1 MSTALQGKPTR
12 ALEPLK
18 PAQAAAADPG
28 VHAWVA
34 ASAGTG
40 KTQVLSAR
48 VLRLLLAGARPGA
61 ILCLTFTKLA
71 AAEMQNRVMARLAW
85 WTGCSEAELASDLRA
100 IGAQPDEVNIACAR
114 GLFATVLETPAGL
127 AIQTI
132 HSFAQGLIASFPV
145 EAGITPGFQTLDDRA
160 AALLRRRVLSD
171 ALTDRS
177 NPGFLAD
184 VAEIA
189 IDGSEKRL
197 HDIMAALPRHGAALA
212 SLRVEGVEP
221 LLRRALGLADDASE
235 AETLAAGIAALPLLK
250 LQQFGQAM
258 NQQSGDR
265 ARGIGGEVVA
275 FCMAA
280 NKPKTW
286 EAFWKVFIKADGV
299 PRGPGWMIPNAL
311 ADWRPFCAEVQDQ
324 LLALRGKLE
333 LWQIL
338 AFTGRHLR
346 VAVRLAQDWR
356 AAKHRAGVID
366 YDDMITAA
374 ARLLGEPGAADWVR
388 FKLDSR
394 IDHVLVDEAQDT
406 NPLQWDV
413 IRGLVEEFFTGL
425 GQRDQFR
432 SLFVVGDFKQ
442 SIFGFQGADPL
453 IYADAREE
461 FYQLCEAEP
470 ERWKEL
476 PLTVNFRSVPVILDV
491 VDRVIAHVGSEEFD
505 PQGVERHVAH
515 KQGAGV
521 VMLWPPLLPD
531 TGIAEPGNE
540 AEGEAEKAEDD
551 APPLA
556 QDIDM
561 ARRIAATIAGWLAP
575 ETALI
580 LPYSGRRAAAQDVLV
595 LVRKRSGL
603 MNALVTALHEAGVP
617 VAGADRLNLAE
628 PLAVA
633 DLLALVQFACQ
644 PGDDLTLAA
653 LLVSPFCGLEHD
665 ALTLLAANR
674 PGRLWDAVLASA
686 DLDVAAPRAFLV
698 DVLRLAGDV
707 SPYRFLETILS
718 GPLAGR
724 RKLLARLGEEARDV
738 IDTVL
743 DQALACEAAGA
754 ASLQAF
760 IAWMAAE
767 DLEVKRDPEAALDAV
782 RLMTVHGAKGLQAPI
797 VIMADACHV
806 PPREQGELAVPLC
819 NGPMLPLW
827 LPPGLIAPPAW
838 LKDEQDDRAGKA
850 AREHRRLLYVALT
863 RAEEVL
869 CIGGASKP
877 NKDWDV
883 HPDSWYQLV
892 DSALSGLEHVDDA
905 QWPAPV
911 RLLRSGPEVVQT
923 ELKILPGA
931 AVLPLDQWWLRAA
944 PAEARPPRP
953 LAPSSLGPDLV
964 ADPPPDAA
972 RKAAARRGTALH
984 RLFETLPGLDISA
997 RAGIARQWCALNVPD
1012 LDADEMAATVVAVL
1026 DDPAFA
1032 AVFAAGALTEA
1043 PVAAVVGETVIA
1055 GTIDRLLVSDTDV
1068 LAVDFKTGSRVPA
1081 GLGGVP
1087 PAHLAQMGAYA
1098 AALARVFPGRKVRAG
1113 LLYTAGPRLIE
1124 LPADVLAAWF
1134 PTGQPTAALQPDGP
1148 APIYPVQA
1156 ISTEPRQ

>member
-1 MSTALQGKPTR
+1 MSGERTKP
-12 ALEPLK
+12 LEPLK
-18 PAQAAAADPG
+18 PAQADAADPQ

-48 VLRLLLAGARPGA
+48 VLRLLLTGARPDA

-85 WTGCSEAELASDLRA
+85 WVGCTNAELAHDLKA
-100 IGAQPDEVNIACAR
+100 IGAATDADTLTTAR
-114 GLFATVLETPAGL
+114 GLFATVLEAPAGL

-160 AALLRRRVLSD
+160 AALLRRRVLTD
-171 ALTDRS
+171 ALTDTR
-177 NPGFLAD
+177 NPAFLAD

-189 IDGSEKRL
+189 IDGGESRL
-197 HDIMAALPRHGAALA
+197 HAIMAALSRHGAALA
-212 SLRVEGVEP
+212 ELRVEGVEP
-221 LLRRALGLADDASE
+221 LLRRALGLADGDSE
-235 AETLAAGIAALPLLK
+235 AATLAAGIAALPLLK
-250 LQQFGQAM
+250 LQQFAQALGR
-258 NQQSGDR
+258 Q
-265 ARGIGGEVVA
+265 
-275 FCMAA
+275 
-280 NKPKTW
+280 K
-286 EAFWKVFIKADGV
+286 GV
-299 PRGPGWMIPNAL
+299 NAQKLAGAL
-311 ADWRPFCAEVQDQ
+311 AAFLAARDKAKLWPDLWRMFHSTKNEPLALTTLVPKDLDLENPDWRPFCADVQAQ
-324 LLALRGKLE
+324 LLSLRADLE
-333 LWQIL
+333 RWQIL
-338 AFTGRHLR
+338 EFAGRHLR

-366 YDDMITAA
+366 YDDMIAAA

-406 NPLQWDV
+406 NLLQWQV
-413 IRGLVEEFFTGL
+413 IRALVEEYFSGL

-442 SIFGFQGADPL
+442 SIFGFQGADPQ
-453 IYADAREE
+453 IYADMKDD
-461 FYQLCEAEP
+461 FHQLCEAEP
-470 ERWKEL
+470 DRWKEL
-476 PLTVNFRSVPVILDV
+476 PLTVNFRSVPAILDV
-491 VDRVIAHVGSEEFD
+491 VDRVIGHVGPEMFD
-505 PQGVERHVAH
+505 PQGVEPHVAH
-515 KQGAGV
+515 KPGAGV

-531 TGIAEPGNE
+531 AGSNADDDDDD
-540 AEGEAEKAEDD
+540 AAEDD

-575 ETALI
+575 DTALI
-580 LPYSGRRAAAQDVLV
+580 LPASGRRAAAQDILV

-644 PGDDLTLAA
+644 PDDDLTLAA
-653 LLVSPFCGLEHD
+653 LLVSPFCGLDHD
-665 ALTLLAANR
+665 QLTGLAAGR
-674 PGRLWDAVLASA
+674 PGTLWAAVLAS
-686 DLDVAAPRAFLV
+686 DDPVVAAPRAVLAE
-698 DVLRLAGDV
+698 VLRLAADV

-724 RKLLARLGEEARDV
+724 RKLLARLGEEARDA

-767 DLEVKRDPEAALDAV
+767 DLEVKRDPEAAIDAV

-806 PPREQGELAVPLC
+806 PPAEKGALVLALNNDVE
-819 NGPMLPLW
+819 LPLW
-827 LPPGLIAPPAW
+827 LPPGLVAPPAF
-838 LKDEQDDRAGKA
+838 LTDAQNERTARA

-869 CIGGASKP
+869 CIGGATKP
-877 NKDWDV
+877 GKLWDV
-883 HPDSWYQLV
+883 HPESWYSLV
-892 DSALSGLEHVDDA
+892 DEALTDLEAVDDPH
-905 QWPAPV
+905 WPQPV
-911 RLLRSGPEVVQT
+911 RQFRSGPATVMRDDEVKPDAT
-923 ELKILPGA
+923 LLTT
-931 AVLPLDQWWLRAA
+931 DRWWQRQA

-953 LAPSSLGPDLV
+953 LAPSSLGPDTV

-984 RLFETLPGLDISA
+984 RLFETLPGLA
-997 RAGIARQWCALNVPD
+997 AEVRRNVALQWCLLNVPD
-1012 LDADEMAATVVAVL
+1012 LEAEELVATVLAVL

-1043 PVAAVVGETVIA
+1043 PVAAVVGEAVIA
-1055 GTIDRLLVSDTDV
+1055 GSIDRLLVSETEV

-1081 GLGGVP
+1081 GLDMVP
-1087 PAHLAQMGAYA
+1087 PSHLAQMGAYV
-1098 AALARVFPGRKVRAG
+1098 AALARVFPGRTVRAG

-1124 LPADVLAAWF
+1124 VPADVLSAW
-1134 PTGQPTAALQPDGP
+1134 QPSVALQPDGP
-1148 APIYPVQA
+1148 APIYP
-1156 ISTEPRQ
+1156 S

>member
-1 MSTALQGKPTR
+1 MSRGRTKP
-12 ALEPLK
+12 LEPLK
-18 PAQAAAADPG
+18 PAQAAAADPE

-48 VLRLLLAGARPGA
+48 VLRLLLAGARPDA

-71 AAEMQNRVMARLAW
+71 AAEMQDRVMARLARW
-85 WTGCSEAELASDLRA
+85 AGCDEAGLASDLAA
-100 IGAQPDEVNIACAR
+100 IGAPTDAETFATAR
-114 GLFATVLETPAGL
+114 GLFAAVLEAPAGL

-160 AALLRRRVLSD
+160 AALLRRRVLTD
-171 ALTDRS
+171 ALTDTS
-177 NPGFLAD
+177 NPKFLAD

-189 IDGSEKRL
+189 IDGGETRL
-197 HDIMAALPRHGAALA
+197 HAIMAALSRHGEALA
-212 SLRVEGVEP
+212 KLRIEGVEP
-221 LLRRALGLADDASE
+221 LLRRALGLADGDSQTA
-235 AETLAAGIAALPLLK
+235 TLAAGIVALPLLK

-258 NQQSGDR
+258 SQQSGER
-265 ARGIGGEVVA
+265 AVGIGGDVVA

-280 NKPKTW
+280 DKPNAW
-286 EAFWKVFIKADGV
+286 DGFWKIFYKGDGETKK
-299 PRGPGWMIPNAL
+299 PDWMIPKAL
-311 ADWRPFCAEVQDQ
+311 ADWRPFCAEVQEQ
-324 LLALRGKLE
+324 LLGIRADLE
-333 LWQIL
+333 RWQIL
-338 AFTGRHLR
+338 EFAGRHLR

-366 YDDMITAA
+366 YDDMIAAA

-406 NPLQWDV
+406 NLLQWQV
-413 IRGLVEEFFTGL
+413 IRALVEEYFSGR

-442 SIFGFQGADPL
+442 SIFGFQGADPQ
-453 IYADAREE
+453 IYADMKDD
-461 FYQLCEAEP
+461 FVGLCEAEP

-476 PLTVNFRSVPVILDV
+476 PLTVNFRSVPAILDV
-491 VDRVIAHVGSEEFD
+491 VDRVIGHVGPQLFD
-505 PQGVERHVAH
+505 PQGVEPHVAH
-515 KQGAGV
+515 KPGAGL
-521 VMLWPPLLPD
+521 VMLWPPLLPN
-531 TGIAEPGNE
+531 A
-540 AEGEAEKAEDD
+540 GEADDEDSEPSDDD

-575 ETALI
+575 ENPLI
-580 LPYSGRRAAAQDVLV
+580 LPASGRRAAAQDILV

-644 PGDDLTLAA
+644 PDDDLTLAA
-653 LLVSPFCGLEHD
+653 LLVSPFCGLDHD
-665 ALTLLAANR
+665 QLTGLAAGR
-674 PGRLWDAVLASA
+674 PGSLWAAVLASEDPA
-686 DLDVAAPRAFLV
+686 MAAPRAVLAE
-698 DVLRLAGDV
+698 VLRLAADV

-724 RKLLARLGEEARDV
+724 RKLLARLGEEARDA

-767 DLEVKRDPEAALDAV
+767 DLEVKRDPEAAIDAV

-806 PPREQGELAVPLC
+806 PPAEKGALVLALNNDVE
-819 NGPMLPLW
+819 LPLW
-827 LPPGLIAPPAW
+827 LPPGLVAPPAF
-838 LKDEQDDRAGKA
+838 LTDAQNERTARA

-869 CIGGASKP
+869 CIGGATKP
-877 NKDWDV
+877 GKLWDV
-883 HPDSWYQLV
+883 HPESWYSLV
-892 DSALSGLEHVDDA
+892 DEALTDLEAVDDPH
-905 QWPAPV
+905 WPQPV
-911 RLLRSGPEVVQT
+911 RQFRSGPATVMRDDEVKPDAT
-923 ELKILPGA
+923 LLTT
-931 AVLPLDQWWLRAA
+931 DRWWQRQA

-953 LAPSSLGPDLV
+953 LAPSSLGPDTV

-972 RKAAARRGTALH
+972 RKEAARRGTALH
-984 RLFETLPGLDISA
+984 RLFETLPGLAADVRRNVA
-997 RAGIARQWCALNVPD
+997 LQWCLLNVPD
-1012 LDADEMAATVVAVL
+1012 LEAEELVATVLAVL

-1043 PVAAVVGETVIA
+1043 PVAAVVGEAVIA
-1055 GTIDRLLVSDTDV
+1055 GSIDRLLVSETEV

-1081 GLGGVP
+1081 GLDMVP
-1087 PAHLAQMGAYA
+1087 PSHLAQMGAYA
-1098 AALARVFPGRKVRAG
+1098 AALARVFPGRTVRAG

-1124 LPADVLAAWF
+1124 VPADVLNAW
-1134 PTGQPTAALQPDGP
+1134 QPSAALQPDGP
-1148 APIYPVQA
+1148 APIYP
-1156 ISTEPRQ
+1156 S

>member
-1 MSTALQGKPTR
+1 MSQGRTKP
-12 ALEPLK
+12 LEPLK
-18 PAQAAAADPG
+18 PAQAAAADPE

-48 VLRLLLAGARPGA
+48 VLRLLLAGARPDA

-71 AAEMQNRVMARLAW
+71 AAEMQDRVMARLARW
-85 WTGCSEAELASDLRA
+85 AGCDDAGLASDLAA
-100 IGAQPDEVNIACAR
+100 IGAPTDAQTLSTAR
-114 GLFATVLETPAGL
+114 GLFAAVLEASAGL

-160 AALLRRRVLSD
+160 AALLRRRVLTD
-171 ALTDRS
+171 ALTDTS
-177 NPGFLAD
+177 NPKFLAD

-189 IDGSEKRL
+189 IDGGETRL
-197 HDIMAALPRHGAALA
+197 HAIMAALSRHGAALA
-212 SLRVEGVEP
+212 ELRVEGVEP
-221 LLRRALGLADDASE
+221 LLRRALGLADGDGE
-235 AETLAAGIAALPLLK
+235 AATLAAGIAALPLLK
-250 LQQFGQAM
+250 LQQFGQALGRQDGV
-258 NQQSGDR
+258 NAQKLAGKL
-265 ARGIGGEVVA
+265 VA
-275 FCMAA
+275 FMMAA
-280 NKPKTW
+280 DKAKLWGDLWLMFYTADNKPRVLT
-286 EAFWKVFIKADGV
+286 GLV
-299 PRGPGWMIPNAL
+299 PAKLQKETP
-311 ADWRPFCAEVQDQ
+311 DWLPFCAEIQAQ
-324 LLALRGKLE
+324 LLILRADLE
-333 LWQIL
+333 RWQIL
-338 AFTGRHLR
+338 DFAGRHLR

-366 YDDMITAA
+366 YDDMIAAA

-406 NPLQWDV
+406 NLLQWQV
-413 IRGLVEEFFTGL
+413 IRALVEEYFSGR

-442 SIFGFQGADPL
+442 SIFGFQGADPQ
-453 IYADAREE
+453 IYADMKDD
-461 FYQLCEAEP
+461 FVGLCEAEP

-476 PLTVNFRSVPVILDV
+476 PLTVNFRSVPAILDV
-491 VDRVIAHVGSEEFD
+491 VDRVIGHVGPEMFD
-505 PQGVERHVAH
+505 PQGVEPHVAH
-515 KQGAGV
+515 KAGAGL

-531 TGIAEPGNE
+531 AGSEDE
-540 AEGEAEKAEDD
+540 DYAEDD
-551 APPLA
+551 EAPPLA

-580 LPYSGRRAAAQDVLV
+580 LPASGRRAAAQDILV

-644 PGDDLTLAA
+644 PDDDLTLAA
-653 LLVSPFCGLEHD
+653 LLVSPFCGLYHD
-665 ALTLLAANR
+665 QLTQLAAGR
-674 PGRLWDAVLASA
+674 PGTLWAAVLASE
-686 DLDVAAPRAFLV
+686 DPTVAAPRAVLAE
-698 DVLRLAGDV
+698 VLRLAADV

-724 RKLLARLGEEARDV
+724 RRLLARLGEEARDA

-767 DLEVKRDPEAALDAV
+767 DLEVKRDPEAAIDAV

-806 PPREQGELAVPLC
+806 PPAEKGALVLALNNDVE
-819 NGPMLPLW
+819 LPLW
-827 LPPGLIAPPAW
+827 LPPGLVAPPAF
-838 LKDEQDDRAGKA
+838 LTDAQNERVARA

-869 CIGGASKP
+869 CIGGATKP
-877 NKDWDV
+877 GKQWDV
-883 HPDSWYQLV
+883 HPESWYSLV
-892 DSALSGLEHVDDA
+892 DEALTDLEAVDDPH
-905 QWPAPV
+905 WPQPV
-911 RLLRSGPEVVQT
+911 RQFRSGPATVMRDDEVKPDAT
-923 ELKILPGA
+923 LLTT
-931 AVLPLDQWWLRAA
+931 DRWWQRQA

-953 LAPSSLGPDLV
+953 LAPSSLGPDTV

-984 RLFETLPGLDISA
+984 RLFETLPGLAADVRRNVA
-997 RAGIARQWCALNVPD
+997 LQWCLLNVPD
-1012 LDADEMAATVVAVL
+1012 LEAEELVATVLAVL
-1026 DDPAFA
+1026 DDPVFA

-1043 PVAAVVGETVIA
+1043 PVAAVVGEAVIA
-1055 GTIDRLLVSDTDV
+1055 GSIDRLLVSETEV

-1081 GLGGVP
+1081 GLDMVP
-1087 PAHLAQMGAYA
+1087 PSHLAQMGAYA
-1098 AALARVFPGRKVRAG
+1098 AALARVFPGRTVRAG

-1124 LPADVLAAWF
+1124 VPADVLSAW
-1134 PTGQPTAALQPDGP
+1134 QPSVALQPDGP
-1148 APIYPVQA
+1148 APIYP
-1156 ISTEPRQ
+1156 S

>member
-1 MSTALQGKPTR
+1 MSGGRTKP
-12 ALEPLK
+12 LEPLK
-18 PAQAAAADPG
+18 PSQAAAADPE

-48 VLRLLLAGARPGA
+48 VLRLLLAGARPDA

-71 AAEMQNRVMARLAW
+71 AAEMQDRVMARLARW
-85 WTGCSEAELASDLRA
+85 AGCDEAGLASDLAA
-100 IGAQPDEVNIACAR
+100 IGAPTDAQTLSTAR
-114 GLFATVLETPAGL
+114 GLFAAVLEAPAGL

-160 AALLRRRVLSD
+160 AALLRRRVLTD
-171 ALTDRS
+171 ALTDQG

-189 IDGSEKRL
+189 IDGGESRL
-197 HDIMAALPRHGAALA
+197 HAIMAALSRHGEALA
-212 SLRVEGVEP
+212 KLRVEGVEP
-221 LLRRALGLADDASE
+221 LLRRALGLADGDNA
-235 AETLAAGIAALPLLK
+235 AAALAAGIAALPLVR
-250 LQQFGQAM
+250 LQQFAQALGR
-258 NQQSGDR
+258 Q
-265 ARGIGGEVVA
+265 
-275 FCMAA
+275 
-280 NKPKTW
+280 K
-286 EAFWKVFIKADGV
+286 GV
-299 PRGPGWMIPNAL
+299 NAQKLAGAL
-311 ADWRPFCAEVQDQ
+311 AGFQAARDKAKLWPDLWRMFHSAKNEPLALTTLVPKDLDLENPDWRPFCAEMQAQ
-324 LLALRGKLE
+324 LLGIRADHER
-333 LWQIL
+333 WQIL
-338 AFTGRHLR
+338 DFAGRHLR

-366 YDDMITAA
+366 YDDMIAAA

-406 NPLQWDV
+406 NLLQWQV
-413 IRGLVEEFFTGL
+413 IRALVEEYFAGR

-442 SIFGFQGADPL
+442 SIFGFQGADPQ
-453 IYADAREE
+453 IYADMKDD
-461 FYQLCEAEP
+461 FVGLCEAEP

-476 PLTVNFRSVPVILDV
+476 PLTVNFRSVPAILDV
-491 VDRVIAHVGSEEFD
+491 VDRVIDHVGPTQFD
-505 PQGVERHVAH
+505 PQGVEPHVAH
-515 KQGAGV
+515 KQGAGL

-531 TGIAEPGNE
+531 AGSKEEDETED
-540 AEGEAEKAEDD
+540 DD

-580 LPYSGRRAAAQDVLV
+580 LPASGRRAAAQDILV

-644 PGDDLTLAA
+644 PDDDLTLAA
-653 LLVSPFCGLEHD
+653 LLVSPFCGLDHD
-665 ALTLLAANR
+665 QLTGLAAGR
-674 PGRLWDAVLASA
+674 PGTLWAAVLASDDPA
-686 DLDVAAPRAFLV
+686 VAAPRAVLAE
-698 DVLRLAGDV
+698 VLRLAADV

-724 RKLLARLGEEARDV
+724 RKLLARLGEEARDA

-767 DLEVKRDPEAALDAV
+767 DLEVKRDPEAAIDAV

-806 PPREQGELAVPLC
+806 PPAEKGALVLALNNDVE
-819 NGPMLPLW
+819 LPLW
-827 LPPGLIAPPAW
+827 LPPGLVAPPAF
-838 LKDEQDDRAGKA
+838 LTDAQNERTARA
-850 AREHRRLLYVALT
+850 AREHPRLLYVALT

-869 CIGGASKP
+869 CIGGATKP
-877 NKDWDV
+877 GKEWDV
-883 HPDSWYQLV
+883 HPESWYQLV
-892 DSALSGLEHVDDA
+892 DGALTDLESVDDPH
-905 QWPAPV
+905 WPEPV
-911 RLLRSGPEVVQT
+911 RLFRTGPAT
-923 ELKILPGA
+923 A
-931 AVLPLDQWWLRAA
+931 LRAVEVTPDATLLPTDHWWQRQA

-953 LAPSSLGPDLV
+953 LAPSSLGPDTV

-984 RLFETLPGLDISA
+984 RLFETLPGLASA
-997 RAGIARQWCALNVPD
+997 VRRDVALKWCALNVPD
-1012 LDADEMAATVVAVL
+1012 LEAEELVATVLAVL

-1043 PVAAVVGETVIA
+1043 PVAAVVGEAVIA
-1055 GTIDRLLVSDTDV
+1055 GSIDRLLVSETEV

-1081 GLGGVP
+1081 GLEMVP
-1087 PAHLAQMGAYA
+1087 PSHLAQMGAYA
-1098 AALARVFPGRKVRAG
+1098 AALARVFPGRTVRAG

-1124 LPADVLAAWF
+1124 VPADVLDAW
-1134 PTGQPTAALQPDGP
+1134 QPSDALQPAGP
-1148 APIYPVQA
+1148 APIYP
-1156 ISTEPRQ
+1156 S

>member
-1 MSTALQGKPTR
+1 MSRGRTKP
-12 ALEPLK
+12 LEPLK
-18 PAQAAAADPG
+18 PAQAAAADPE

-48 VLRLLLAGARPGA
+48 VLRLLLAGARPHA

-71 AAEMQNRVMARLAW
+71 AAEMQDRVMARLARW
-85 WTGCSEAELASDLRA
+85 AGCDEAGLASDLAA
-100 IGAQPDEVNIACAR
+100 IGAPTDAETFATAR
-114 GLFATVLETPAGL
+114 GLFAAVQEAPAGL

-160 AALLRRRVLSD
+160 AALLRRRVLTD
-171 ALTDRS
+171 ALTDTR

-189 IDGSEKRL
+189 IDGGEARL
-197 HDIMAALPRHGAALA
+197 HAIMTALSRHGEALA
-212 SLRVEGVEP
+212 KLRIEGVEP
-221 LLRRALGLADDASE
+221 LLRRALGLADDDSQA
-235 AETLAAGIAALPLLK
+235 ATLATGIVALPLLK
-250 LQQFGQAM
+250 LQQFAQALGR
-258 NQQSGDR
+258 Q
-265 ARGIGGEVVA
+265 
-275 FCMAA
+275 
-280 NKPKTW
+280 K
-286 EAFWKVFIKADGV
+286 GV
-299 PRGPGWMIPNAL
+299 NAQKLAGAL
-311 ADWRPFCAEVQDQ
+311 AGFQAASDKAKLWPDLWRMFHSTKNEPLALTTLVPKALDDENPEWRPFCADLQTQ
-324 LLALRGKLE
+324 LLGIRADLE
-333 LWQIL
+333 RWQIL
-338 AFTGRHLR
+338 DFAGRHLR

-366 YDDMITAA
+366 YDDMIAAA

-406 NPLQWDV
+406 NLLQWQV
-413 IRGLVEEFFTGL
+413 IRALVEEYFAGR

-442 SIFGFQGADPL
+442 SIFGFQGADPQ
-453 IYADAREE
+453 IYADMKDD
-461 FYQLCEAEP
+461 FVGLCEAEP

-476 PLTVNFRSVPVILDV
+476 PLTVNFRSVPAILDV
-491 VDRVIAHVGSEEFD
+491 VDRVIDHVGPQLFD
-505 PQGVERHVAH
+505 PQGVEPHVAH
-515 KQGAGV
+515 KSGAGL

-531 TGIAEPGNE
+531 AGSEDE
-540 AEGEAEKAEDD
+540 DEVEDDD

-575 ETALI
+575 DTALI
-580 LPYSGRRAAAQDVLV
+580 LPASGRRAAAQDILV

-644 PGDDLTLAA
+644 PDDDLTLAA
-653 LLVSPFCGLEHD
+653 LLVSPFCGLDHD
-665 ALTLLAANR
+665 QLTGLAAVR
-674 PGRLWDAVLASA
+674 PGSLWAAVLASEDPA
-686 DLDVAAPRAFLV
+686 MAAPRAVLAE
-698 DVLRLAGDV
+698 VLRLAADV

-724 RKLLARLGEEARDV
+724 RKLLARLGEEARDA

-767 DLEVKRDPEAALDAV
+767 DLEVKRDPEAAIDAV

-806 PPREQGELAVPLC
+806 PPTEKGALVLAL
-819 NGPMLPLW
+819 NNDAELPLW
-827 LPPGLIAPPAW
+827 LPPGLVAPPAF
-838 LKDEQDDRAGKA
+838 LTDAQNERVARA

-869 CIGGASKP
+869 CICGATKP
-877 NKDWDV
+877 GKLWDV
-883 HPDSWYQLV
+883 HPESWYSLV
-892 DSALSGLEHVDDA
+892 DEALTDLEAVDDPH
-905 QWPAPV
+905 WPQPV
-911 RLLRSGPEVVQT
+911 RQFRSGPAT
-923 ELKILPGA
+923 
-931 AVLPLDQWWLRAA
+931 VLRDVEMKPDATLLTTDRWWQRQA
-944 PAEARPPRP
+944 PTEARPPRP
-953 LAPSSLGPDLV
+953 LVPSSLGPDTV
-964 ADPPPDAA
+964 ADPPPDAG

-984 RLFETLPGLDISA
+984 RLFETLPGLAADVRRNVA
-997 RAGIARQWCALNVPD
+997 LQWCLLNVPD
-1012 LDADEMAATVVAVL
+1012 LEAEELVATVLAVL

-1043 PVAAVVGETVIA
+1043 PVAAVVGEAVIA
-1055 GTIDRLLVSDTDV
+1055 GSIDRLLVSETEV

-1081 GLGGVP
+1081 GLDMVP
-1087 PAHLAQMGAYA
+1087 PSHLAQMGAYA
-1098 AALARVFPGRKVRAG
+1098 AALARVFPGRTVRAG

-1124 LPADVLAAWF
+1124 VSADVLSAW
-1134 PTGQPTAALQPDGP
+1134 QPSAALQPAGP
-1148 APIYPVQA
+1148 APIYP
-1156 ISTEPRQ
+1156 S

>member
-1 MSTALQGKPTR
+1 MSRERTK

-18 PAQAAAADPG
+18 PAQSDAADPE

-48 VLRLLLAGARPGA
+48 VLRLLLTGARPDA

-85 WTGCSEAELASDLRA
+85 WAGCSDAELAHDLKA
-100 IGAQPDEVNIACAR
+100 IGAATDADTLSAAR
-114 GLFATVLETPAGL
+114 GLFAAVLEAPAGL

-160 AALLRRRVLSD
+160 AALLRRRVLTD
-171 ALTDRS
+171 ALTDTG
-177 NPGFLAD
+177 NPKFLAD

-189 IDGSEKRL
+189 IDGGETRL
-197 HDIMAALPRHGAALA
+197 HAIMAALSRHGAALA
-212 SLRVEGVEP
+212 ELRVEGVEP
-221 LLRRALGLADDASE
+221 LLRRALGLADGDSE
-235 AETLAAGIAALPLLK
+235 AATLAAGIAALPLPR
-250 LQQFGQAM
+250 LQQFAQALGR
-258 NQQSGDR
+258 Q
-265 ARGIGGEVVA
+265 
-275 FCMAA
+275 
-280 NKPKTW
+280 K
-286 EAFWKVFIKADGV
+286 GV
-299 PRGPGWMIPNAL
+299 NAQKLAGAL
-311 ADWRPFCAEVQDQ
+311 AGFLAARDKAKLWPDLWRMFHSTKNEPLALTTLVPKDLDLENPDWRPFCADIQAQ
-324 LLALRGKLE
+324 LLGIRADLDR
-333 LWQIL
+333 WQIL
-338 AFTGRHLR
+338 EFAGRHLR

-366 YDDMITAA
+366 YDDMIAAA

-406 NPLQWDV
+406 NLLQWQV
-413 IRGLVEEFFTGL
+413 IRALVEDYFSGL

-442 SIFGFQGADPL
+442 SIFGFQGADPQ
-453 IYADAREE
+453 IYADMKDD
-461 FYQLCEAEP
+461 FHQLCEAEP
-470 ERWKEL
+470 ECWKEL
-476 PLTVNFRSVPVILDV
+476 PLTVNFRSVPAILDV
-491 VDRVIAHVGSEEFD
+491 VDRVISHVGPEMFD
-505 PQGVERHVAH
+505 PQGVEPHVAH
-515 KQGAGV
+515 KPGAGV
-521 VMLWPPLLPD
+521 VMLWPALLPD
-531 TGIAEPGNE
+531 AGNNADE
-540 AEGEAEKAEDD
+540 DDDDTAEDD

-561 ARRIAATIAGWLAP
+561 ARRIAATVAGWLAP

-580 LPYSGRRAAAQDVLV
+580 LPASGRRAAAQDILV

-644 PGDDLTLAA
+644 PDDDLTLAA
-653 LLVSPFCGLEHD
+653 LLVSPFCGLDHD
-665 ALTLLAANR
+665 QLTGLAASRPGTLWAALLASDDPAM
-674 PGRLWDAVLASA
+674 
-686 DLDVAAPRAFLV
+686 AAPRALLAE
-698 DVLRLAGDV
+698 VLRLAADV

-724 RKLLARLGEEARDV
+724 RKLLARLGEEARDA

-767 DLEVKRDPEAALDAV
+767 DLEVKRDPEAAIDAV

-806 PPREQGELAVPLC
+806 PPAEKGELVLALG
-819 NGPMLPLW
+819 NGPELPLW
-827 LPPGLIAPPAW
+827 LPSGLVAPPAF
-838 LKDEQDDRAGKA
+838 LNDAQNDRAARA

-869 CIGGASKP
+869 CIGGATKP
-877 NKDWDV
+877 GKKWDV
-883 HPDSWYQLV
+883 HPESWYQLV
-892 DSALSGLEHVDDA
+892 EGALTDLEAVDDPH
-905 QWPAPV
+905 WPQPV
-911 RLLRSGPEVVQT
+911 RQFRSGPATVMRDDEVKPDAT
-923 ELKILPGA
+923 LLTT
-931 AVLPLDQWWLRAA
+931 DRWWQRQA

-953 LAPSSLGPDLV
+953 LAPSSLGPDTV

-984 RLFETLPGLDISA
+984 RLFETLPGLASDVRRDVA
-997 RAGIARQWCALNVPD
+997 LQWCALNVPD
-1012 LDADEMAATVVAVL
+1012 LEAEELVATVLAVL
-1026 DDPAFA
+1026 NDPDFA

-1043 PVAAVVGETVIA
+1043 PVAAVVGEAVIA
-1055 GTIDRLLVSDTDV
+1055 GSIDRLLVSETEV

-1081 GLGGVP
+1081 GLDMVP
-1087 PAHLAQMGAYA
+1087 PSHLAQMGAYA
-1098 AALARVFPGRKVRAG
+1098 AALARVFPGRTVRAG

-1124 LPADVLAAWF
+1124 VPADVLGAW
-1134 PTGQPTAALQPDGP
+1134 QPSAALQADGP
-1148 APIYPVQA
+1148 APIYP
-1156 ISTEPRQ
+1156 S

>member
-1 MSTALQGKPTR
+1 MSQGRTKP
-12 ALEPLK
+12 LEPLK
-18 PAQAAAADPG
+18 PAQAAAADPE

-48 VLRLLLAGARPGA
+48 VLRLLLAGARPDA

-71 AAEMQNRVMARLAW
+71 AAEMQDRVMARLARW
-85 WTGCSEAELASDLRA
+85 AGCDDAGLASDLAA
-100 IGAQPDEVNIACAR
+100 IGAPTDAQTLSTAR
-114 GLFATVLETPAGL
+114 GLFAAVLEASAGL

-145 EAGITPGFQTLDDRA
+145 EAGITPGFQTLDDRV
-160 AALLRRRVLSD
+160 AALLRRRVLTD
-171 ALTDRS
+171 ALTDTS
-177 NPGFLAD
+177 NPKFLAD

-189 IDGSEKRL
+189 IDGGETRL
-197 HDIMAALPRHGAALA
+197 HAIMAALSRHGAALA
-212 SLRVEGVEP
+212 ELRVEGVEP
-221 LLRRALGLADDASE
+221 LLRRALGLADGDGE
-235 AETLAAGIAALPLLK
+235 AATLAAGNAALPLLK
-250 LQQFGQAM
+250 LQQFGQALGRQDGV
-258 NQQSGDR
+258 NAQKLAGKL
-265 ARGIGGEVVA
+265 VA
-275 FCMAA
+275 FMMAA
-280 NKPKTW
+280 DKAKLWGDLWLMFYTADNKPRVLT
-286 EAFWKVFIKADGV
+286 GLV
-299 PRGPGWMIPNAL
+299 PAKLQKETP
-311 ADWRPFCAEVQDQ
+311 DWLPFCAEIQAQ
-324 LLALRGKLE
+324 LLILRADLE
-333 LWQIL
+333 RWQIL
-338 AFTGRHLR
+338 DFAGRHLR

-366 YDDMITAA
+366 YDDMIAAA

-406 NPLQWDV
+406 NLLQWQV
-413 IRGLVEEFFTGL
+413 IRALVEEYFSGR

-442 SIFGFQGADPL
+442 SIFGFQGADPQ
-453 IYADAREE
+453 IYADMKDD
-461 FYQLCEAEP
+461 FVGLCEAEP

-476 PLTVNFRSVPVILDV
+476 PLTVNFRSVPAILDV
-491 VDRVIAHVGSEEFD
+491 VDRVIGHVGPEMFD
-505 PQGVERHVAH
+505 PQGVEPHVAH
-515 KQGAGV
+515 KAGAGL

-531 TGIAEPGNE
+531 AGSKDEDY
-540 AEGEAEKAEDD
+540 AEDD
-551 APPLA
+551 EAPPLA

-580 LPYSGRRAAAQDVLV
+580 LPASGRRAAAQDILV

-644 PGDDLTLAA
+644 PDDDLTLAA
-653 LLVSPFCGLEHD
+653 LLVSPFCGLYHD
-665 ALTLLAANR
+665 QLTQLAAGR
-674 PGRLWDAVLASA
+674 PGTLWAAVLASE
-686 DLDVAAPRAFLV
+686 DPTVAAPRAVLAE
-698 DVLRLAGDV
+698 VLRLAADV

-724 RKLLARLGEEARDV
+724 RRLLARLGEEARDA

-767 DLEVKRDPEAALDAV
+767 DLEVKRDPEAAIDAV

-806 PPREQGELAVPLC
+806 PPAEKGALVLALNNDVE
-819 NGPMLPLW
+819 LPLW
-827 LPPGLIAPPAW
+827 LPPGLVAPPAF
-838 LKDEQDDRAGKA
+838 LTDAQNERTARA

-869 CIGGASKP
+869 CIGGATKP
-877 NKDWDV
+877 GKQWDV
-883 HPDSWYQLV
+883 HPESWYSLV
-892 DSALSGLEHVDDA
+892 DEALTDLEAVDDPH
-905 QWPAPV
+905 WPQPV
-911 RLLRSGPEVVQT
+911 RQFRSGPATVMRDDEVKPDAT
-923 ELKILPGA
+923 LLTT
-931 AVLPLDQWWLRAA
+931 DRWWQRQA

-953 LAPSSLGPDLV
+953 LAPSSLGPDTV

-984 RLFETLPGLDISA
+984 RLFETLPGLAADVRRNLA
-997 RAGIARQWCALNVPD
+997 LQWCLLNVPD
-1012 LDADEMAATVVAVL
+1012 LEAEELVATVLAVL

-1043 PVAAVVGETVIA
+1043 PVAAVVGEAVIA
-1055 GTIDRLLVSDTDV
+1055 GSIDRLLVSETEV

-1081 GLGGVP
+1081 GLDMVP
-1087 PAHLAQMGAYA
+1087 PSHLAQMGAYA
-1098 AALARVFPGRKVRAG
+1098 AALARVFPGRTVRAG

-1124 LPADVLAAWF
+1124 VPADVLSAW
-1134 PTGQPTAALQPDGP
+1134 QPSVALQPDGP
-1148 APIYPVQA
+1148 APIYP
-1156 ISTEPRQ
+1156 S

>member
-1 MSTALQGKPTR
+1 MNRGRTKP
-12 ALEPLK
+12 LEPLK
-18 PAQAAAADPG
+18 PAQAAAADPE

-48 VLRLLLAGARPGA
+48 VLRLLLAGARPDA

-71 AAEMQNRVMARLAW
+71 AAEMQDRVMARLARW
-85 WTGCSEAELASDLRA
+85 AGCDEAGLASDLAA
-100 IGAQPDEVNIACAR
+100 ISAPTDAETFANAR
-114 GLFATVLETPAGL
+114 GLFAAVLEAPAGL

-160 AALLRRRVLSD
+160 AALLRRRVLTD
-171 ALTDRS
+171 ALTDTS
-177 NPGFLAD
+177 NPKFLAD

-189 IDGSEKRL
+189 IDGGETRL
-197 HDIMAALPRHGAALA
+197 HAIMAALSRHSAALA
-212 SLRVEGVEP
+212 ELRVEGVEP
-221 LLRRALGLADDASE
+221 LLRRALGLADGDSE
-235 AETLAAGIAALPLLK
+235 AATLAAGIAALPLLK
-250 LQQFGQAM
+250 LQQFAQALGR
-258 NQQSGDR
+258 Q
-265 ARGIGGEVVA
+265 
-275 FCMAA
+275 
-280 NKPKTW
+280 K
-286 EAFWKVFIKADGV
+286 GV
-299 PRGPGWMIPNAL
+299 NAQKLAGAL
-311 ADWRPFCAEVQDQ
+311 AGFQAASDKAKLWPDLWRMFHSTKNEPLALTTLVPKALDDEDLEWRPFCADLQTQ
-324 LLALRGKLE
+324 LLGLRADLE
-333 LWQIL
+333 RWQIL
-338 AFTGRHLR
+338 DFAGRHLR

-366 YDDMITAA
+366 YDDMIAAA

-406 NPLQWDV
+406 NLLQWQV
-413 IRGLVEEFFTGL
+413 IRALVEEYFSGR

-442 SIFGFQGADPL
+442 SIFGFQGADPQ
-453 IYADAREE
+453 IYADMKDD
-461 FYQLCEAEP
+461 FVGLCEAEP

-476 PLTVNFRSVPVILDV
+476 PLTVNFRSVPAILDV
-491 VDRVIAHVGSEEFD
+491 VDRVIDHVGPQLFD
-505 PQGVERHVAH
+505 PQGVEPHVAH
-515 KQGAGV
+515 KPGAGL

-531 TGIAEPGNE
+531 AGSEDE
-540 AEGEAEKAEDD
+540 DEAEDD
-551 APPLA
+551 EAPPLA

-580 LPYSGRRAAAQDVLV
+580 LPASGRRAAAQDILV

-644 PGDDLTLAA
+644 PDDDLTLAA
-653 LLVSPFCGLEHD
+653 LLVSPFCGLDHHQ
-665 ALTLLAANR
+665 LIGLAAAR
-674 PGRLWDAVLASA
+674 PGTLWAAVLAS
-686 DLDVAAPRAFLV
+686 DDPVVAAPRAALV
-698 DVLRLAGDV
+698 EVLRLAADV

-724 RKLLARLGEEARDV
+724 RKLLARLGEEARDA

-767 DLEVKRDPEAALDAV
+767 DLEVKRDPEAAIDAV

-806 PPREQGELAVPLC
+806 PPTEKGALVLAL
-819 NGPMLPLW
+819 NNDAELPLW
-827 LPPGLIAPPAW
+827 LPPGLVAPPAF
-838 LKDEQDDRAGKA
+838 LTDAQNERVARA

-869 CIGGASKP
+869 CIGGATKP
-877 NKDWDV
+877 CKEWDV
-883 HPDSWYQLV
+883 HPESWYSLV
-892 DSALSGLEHVDDA
+892 GEALTDREAVDDPY
-905 QWPAPV
+905 WPQPV
-911 RLLRSGPEVVQT
+911 RQFRSGPATVLRDVEV
-923 ELKILPGA
+923 KPDA
-931 AVLPLDQWWLRAA
+931 ALLTTDRWWQRQA
-944 PAEARPPRP
+944 PTEARPPRP
-953 LAPSSLGPDLV
+953 LAPSSLGPDTV

-984 RLFETLPGLDISA
+984 RLFETLPGLAADVRRNVA
-997 RAGIARQWCALNVPD
+997 LQWCLLNVPD
-1012 LDADEMAATVVAVL
+1012 LEAEELVATVLAVL

-1043 PVAAVVGETVIA
+1043 PVAAVVSEAVIA
-1055 GTIDRLLVSDTDV
+1055 GSIDRLLVSETEV

-1081 GLGGVP
+1081 GLDMVP
-1087 PAHLAQMGAYA
+1087 PSHLAQMGAYA
-1098 AALARVFPGRKVRAG
+1098 AALARVFPGRTVRAG

-1124 LPADVLAAWF
+1124 VPADVLSAW
-1134 PTGQPTAALQPDGP
+1134 QPSAALQPAGP
-1148 APIYPVQA
+1148 APIYP
-1156 ISTEPRQ
+1156 S

>member
-1 MSTALQGKPTR
+1 MNRERTR

-18 PAQAAAADPG
+18 PAQADAADPQ

-48 VLRLLLAGARPGA
+48 VLRLLLTGARPDA

-85 WTGCSEAELASDLRA
+85 WAGCTDAELAHDLKA
-100 IGAQPDEVNIACAR
+100 IGAATDAETCATAR
-114 GLFATVLETPAGL
+114 GLFAAVLEAPAGL

-160 AALLRRRVLSD
+160 AALLRRRVLTD
-171 ALTDRS
+171 ALTDTS
-177 NPGFLAD
+177 NPRFLAD

-189 IDGSEKRL
+189 IDGGEARL
-197 HDIMAALPRHGAALA
+197 QAIMKTLARHGAALA
-212 SLRVEGVEP
+212 ELRVEGVEP
-221 LLRRALGLADDASE
+221 LLRRALGLADGDSE
-235 AETLAAGIAALPLLK
+235 AATLAAGIAALPLLK
-250 LQQFGQAM
+250 LQQFAQALGRQDKATSQKLAG
-258 NQQSGDR
+258 NL
-265 ARGIGGEVVA
+265 VA
-275 FCMAA
+275 FLMAS
-280 NKPKTW
+280 NKP
-286 EAFWKVFIKADGV
+286 
-299 PRGPGWMIPNAL
+299 AL
-311 ADWRPFCAEVQDQ
+311 WDQLWRLFFSTKNEPLLLTTLVLKDLDAENPDWRPFCAELQAQ
-324 LLALRGKLE
+324 LLSLRADLE
-333 LWQIL
+333 RWQIL
-338 AFTGRHLR
+338 AFAGRHLR

-366 YDDMITAA
+366 YDDMIAAA

-406 NPLQWDV
+406 NLLQWQV
-413 IRGLVEEFFTGL
+413 IRALVEEYFSGL

-442 SIFGFQGADPL
+442 SIMGFQGADPL
-453 IYADAREE
+453 IYADMREV
-461 FYQLCEAEP
+461 FFQLCEAEP
-470 ERWKEL
+470 DRWKEL
-476 PLTVNFRSVPVILDV
+476 PLTVNFRSVPAILDV
-491 VDRVIAHVGSEEFD
+491 VDQVIGHVGPEMFD
-505 PQGVERHVAH
+505 PQGVEPHVAH
-515 KQGAGV
+515 KQGAGL

-531 TGIAEPGNE
+531 AGSTADEDDDD
-540 AEGEAEKAEDD
+540 AAEDD
-551 APPLA
+551 SPPLA
-556 QDIDM
+556 QHIAM
-561 ARRIAATIAGWLAP
+561 ARHIAATVAGWLAP

-580 LPYSGRRAAAQDVLV
+580 LPASGRRAAAQDILV

-644 PGDDLTLAA
+644 PDDDLTLAA
-653 LLVSPFCGLEHD
+653 LLVSPFCGLDHD
-665 ALTLLAANR
+665 QLTGIAAGR
-674 PGRLWDAVLASA
+674 PGSLWAAVLASDDPA
-686 DLDVAAPRAFLV
+686 VAAPRAVLAE
-698 DVLRLAGDV
+698 VLRLAADV

-724 RKLLARLGEEARDV
+724 RKLLARLGEEARDA

-760 IAWMAAE
+760 VAWMAAE
-767 DLEVKRDPEAALDAV
+767 DLEVKRDPEAAIDAV

-806 PPREQGELAVPLC
+806 PPPEKGALLLALG
-819 NGPMLPLW
+819 NGPELPLW
-827 LPPGLIAPPAW
+827 VPTKLVAPPAF
-838 LKDEQDDRAGKA
+838 LAAAETDRAARA

-869 CIGGASKP
+869 CIGGATKP
-877 NKDWDV
+877 GKKWDV
-883 HPDSWYQLV
+883 HPESWYQLV
-892 DSALSGLEHVDDA
+892 EGALTDLEAVDNPH
-905 QWPAPV
+905 WPQPV
-911 RLLRSGPEVVQT
+911 RLFRSGPPTVLREADVKPDAT
-923 ELKILPGA
+923 LLPT
-931 AVLPLDQWWLRAA
+931 DRWWLRQA

-953 LAPSSLGPDLV
+953 LAPSSLGPDTV

-972 RKAAARRGTALH
+972 RLAAARRGTALH
-984 RLFETLPGLDISA
+984 RLFETLPGLAIDVRREVA
-997 RAGIARQWCALNVPD
+997 LQWCALNVPD
-1012 LDADEMAATVVAVL
+1012 LEAEELAATVLAVL
-1026 DDPAFA
+1026 DDPEFA

-1043 PVAAVVGETVIA
+1043 PVAAVLGETVIA
-1055 GTIDRLLVSDTDV
+1055 GSIDRLLVSETEV

-1081 GLGGVP
+1081 GLDMVP
-1087 PAHLAQMGAYA
+1087 PSHLAQMGAYA
-1098 AALARVFPGRKVRAG
+1098 AALARVFPGRTVRAG

-1124 LPADVLAAWF
+1124 VPGDVLSAW
-1134 PTGQPTAALQPDGP
+1134 QPSAALQPDGP
-1148 APIYPVQA
+1148 APIYPM
-1156 ISTEPRQ
+1156 

>member
-1 MSTALQGKPTR
+1 MNRERTKP
-12 ALEPLK
+12 LEPLK
-18 PAQAAAADPG
+18 PAQADAADPQ

-48 VLRLLLAGARPGA
+48 VLRLLLTGARPDA

-85 WTGCSEAELASDLRA
+85 WAGCTEAELAHDLKA
-100 IGAQPDEVNIACAR
+100 IGAATGADTLTTAR
-114 GLFATVLETPAGL
+114 GLFAAVLEAPAGL

-160 AALLRRRVLSD
+160 AALLRRRVLTD
-171 ALTDRS
+171 ALTDTS
-177 NPGFLAD
+177 NPKFLAD

-189 IDGSEKRL
+189 IDGGEARL
-197 HDIMAALPRHGAALA
+197 HAIMAALSRHGAALA
-212 SLRVEGVEP
+212 ELRVEGVEP
-221 LLRRALGLADDASE
+221 LLRRALGLAEGGSE
-235 AETLAAGIAALPLLK
+235 AATLAASIAALPLLK

-258 NQQSGDR
+258 SQQSGER
-265 ARGIGGEVVA
+265 AYGIGGDVVA

-280 NKPKTW
+280 DKQRAW
-286 EAFWKVFIKADGV
+286 DGFWKTFYKGDGEAKK
-299 PRGPGWMIPNAL
+299 PDWMIPKAL
-311 ADWRPFCAEVQDQ
+311 ADWRPFCADVQAQ
-324 LLALRGKLE
+324 LLSLRADLDR
-333 LWQIL
+333 WQIL
-338 AFTGRHLR
+338 DFAGRHLR

-366 YDDMITAA
+366 YDDMIAAA

-406 NPLQWDV
+406 NLLQWQV
-413 IRGLVEEFFTGL
+413 IRALVEEYFSGL

-442 SIFGFQGADPL
+442 SIFGFQGADPQ
-453 IYADAREE
+453 IYADMKDD
-461 FYQLCEAEP
+461 FHQLCEAEP
-470 ERWKEL
+470 DRWKEL
-476 PLTVNFRSVPVILDV
+476 PLTVNFRSVPAILDV
-491 VDRVIAHVGSEEFD
+491 VDRVIGHVGPSQFD
-505 PQGVERHVAH
+505 PQGVEPHVAH
-515 KQGAGV
+515 KPGAGV

-531 TGIAEPGNE
+531 AGSNADDDDDE
-540 AEGEAEKAEDD
+540 AAEDD
-551 APPLA
+551 SPPLA

-575 ETALI
+575 DTALI
-580 LPYSGRRAAAQDVLV
+580 LPASGRRAAAQDILV

-644 PGDDLTLAA
+644 PDDDLTLAA
-653 LLVSPFCGLEHD
+653 LLVSPFCGLDHD
-665 ALTLLAANR
+665 QLTSLAAGR
-674 PGRLWDAVLASA
+674 PGSLWAAVLASEDPA
-686 DLDVAAPRAFLV
+686 VAAPRAVLAE
-698 DVLRLAGDV
+698 VLRLAAEV

-724 RKLLARLGEEARDV
+724 RKLLARLGEEARDA

-767 DLEVKRDPEAALDAV
+767 DLEVKRDPEAAIDSV

-806 PPREQGELAVPLC
+806 PPAEKGALLLALG
-819 NGPMLPLW
+819 NGPELPLW
-827 LPPGLIAPPAW
+827 VPTKLVAPPAF
-838 LKDEQDDRAGKA
+838 LTDAETDRAARA

-869 CIGGASKP
+869 CIGGATKP
-877 NKDWDV
+877 GKKWDV
-883 HPDSWYQLV
+883 HPESWYSLV
-892 DSALSGLEHVDDA
+892 DAALTDLEAVDDPH
-905 QWPAPV
+905 WPQPV
-911 RLLRSGPEVVQT
+911 RQFRSGPATVLRDVEVKPDAT
-923 ELKILPGA
+923 RLPT
-931 AVLPLDQWWLRAA
+931 DRWWQRQA

-953 LAPSSLGPDLV
+953 LAPSSLGPDTV

-972 RKAAARRGTALH
+972 RLAAARRGTALH
-984 RLFETLPGLDISA
+984 RLFETLPGLASDVRRNVA
-997 RAGIARQWCALNVPD
+997 LQWCALNVPD
-1012 LDADEMAATVVAVL
+1012 LEAEELVSTVLAVL
-1026 DDPAFA
+1026 DAPEFA
-1032 AVFAAGALTEA
+1032 AVFAPGALTEA
-1043 PVAAVVGETVIA
+1043 PVAAVVGEAVIA
-1055 GTIDRLLVSDTDV
+1055 GSIDRLLVSETEV

-1081 GLGGVP
+1081 GLDMVP
-1087 PAHLAQMGAYA
+1087 PSHLAQMGAYA
-1098 AALARVFPGRKVRAG
+1098 AALARVFPGRTVRAG

-1124 LPADVLAAWF
+1124 LPQEVLGRW
-1134 PTGQPTAALQPDGP
+1134 QPSAALQPDGP
-1148 APIYPVQA
+1148 APIYP
-1156 ISTEPRQ
+1156 S